1 MKSLKPTELFVLA
14 YKGKEYRFKT
24 KKEMLEFKKL
34 IIELDG

>member
-1 MKSLKPTELFVLA
+1 MKSLRPTELYVLA

-34 IIELDG
+34 LLK